1 MGLRLMEEELR
12 ARTCPDSSHSTEE
25 ETASKIVHTDSENKG
40 EILVL
45 AEEILS
51 NANSAVDVLN
61 DLLNYD
67 KVEMG
72 TLSLELTI
80 IPIWDLI
87 KRTMTEFKLPA
98 KAKKIDFKLDY
109 SALLEMDEESAGAMH
124 LPMDVI
130 ESKVLGDTMRIT
142 QVLRN
147 LMSNAVK
154 FTPEGGKVF
163 VRMWVYVLSL

>member
-1 MGLRLMEEELR
+1 M
-12 ARTCPDSSHSTEE
+12 P
-25 ETASKIVHTDSENKG
+25 
-40 EILVL
+40 
-45 AEEILS
+45 
-51 NANSAVDVLN
+51 
-61 DLLNYD
+61 
-67 KVEMG
+67 
-72 TLSLELTI
+72 
-80 IPIWDLI
+80 
-87 KRTMTEFKLPA
+87 EFKLPA

-109 SALLEMDEESAGAMH
+109 SALFEMDQESAGAMH
-124 LPMDVI
+124 LPKDVI